1 MNDRT
6 SMKDGETMPGVMT
19 KRVELSFIS
28 TRLCRQCLVAV
39 LLFALVVAPA
49 AALAAPETQDGG
61 YVVQRG
67 DTLANIAARLGVSM
81 RALADANGILNAN
94 LIYVG
99 QVLILP
105 GESATVATDAE
116 PATESSGSI
125 YVIRRGDTLSGI
137 AARHGMSV
145 AALMAAN
152 GISEP
157 DRIYAGQRL
166 VVGSGVSAS
175 PEPNTEPVAAPTGA
189 RWIDIDLTEQ
199 RLTAYQ
205 GDTAVFSTLVSTGTS
220 RHPTPVGEFD
230 VRTKIDSQT
239 MSGAD
244 YYLPNVQYVMYFAG
258 ANAIHGTYWHNN
270 FGHPMSH
277 GCVNLPTPEAAWL
290 YNWASIG
297 TPVLTHY

>member
-1 MNDRT
+1 
-6 SMKDGETMPGVMT
+6 MKDHV
-19 KRVELSFIS
+19 S
-28 TRLCRQCLVAV
+28 TRESGGTPHWTVQSVVLRPTSPRLRWHLLAVV
-39 LLFALVVAPA
+39 LLFMLVIAPA
-49 AALAAPETQDGG
+49 TALASPDTQDGG

-67 DTLANIAARLGVSM
+67 DTLASIAARLGVSM
-81 RALADANGILNAN
+81 RTLVETNGILNAN

-99 QVLILP
+99 QVLVLP
-105 GESATVATDAE
+105 GEMAIQAADAE
-116 PATESSGSI
+116 PVAESSGSI
-125 YVIRRGDTLSGI
+125 YTIRRGDTLSNI
-137 AARHGMSV
+137 AARHGTSV

-152 GISEP
+152 GLSNAN
-157 DRIYAGQRL
+157 RIYAGQRL
-166 VVGSGVSAS
+166 VVGSGVSSS
-175 PEPNTEPVAAPTGA
+175 PDAYAEPVAAPTGA

-220 RHPTPVGEFD
+220 QHPTPVGEFD

-277 GCVNLPTPEAAWL
+277 GCVNLPTADAAWL